1 MMKFKGSELSPLGTF
16 DAKIPK
22 AIKDKVA
29 ARQKEI
35 LDGKFTVKVDD
46 NQPKP
51 TAKPAG
57 K

>member
-46 NQPKP
+46 KQPKP
-51 TAKPAG
+51 TAK
-57 K
+57 